1 MKATFRRNMWRRFA
15 ALILVAAS
23 LVSISC
29 KDDEDSDGRYQASS
43 EIDIRTR
50 ITSQLHLTVEAMNGI
65 VDITGVSDSDSI
77 VVLGERIVYS
87 VSQQSA
93 DTHLTEL
100 SVHIQEANNQ
110 FWVSTVQPVYT
121 EGCDYTVNYS
131 ITVPENFSV
140 MVRQA
145 NGEVLIRTVGPVTSG
160 RPSAEVDLANGSIEL
175 DDVQGSILTELSN
188 GTTNVSTQYSDL
200 DLCEVTVVN
209 GTINMN
215 IPNTISAYFS
225 AQVIVG
231 TVTANGLDL
240 RNPVITPTSVT
251 GRLGSGDGAIALRGT
266 TGTITVTGN

>member
-1 MKATFRRNMWRRFA
+1 MWRRFA
-15 ALILVAAS
+15 VLILVVLS

-29 KDDEDSDGRYQASS
+29 KDDEDSDARFTATS
-43 EIDIRTR
+43 EIDIRAR
-50 ITSQLHLTVEAMNGI
+50 ITSQSHLTVEAINGI

-110 FWVSTVQPVYT
+110 FWVTTVQPVYT
-121 EGCDYTVNYS
+121 EGCEYNVNYK
-131 ITVPENFSV
+131 ITVPENLSV
-140 MVRQA
+140 LVRQA
-145 NGEVLIRTVGPVTSG
+145 NGEVLIRTLGPVTSG
-160 RPSAEVDLANGSIEL
+160 RPSAEVDLANGSIGL
-175 DDVQGSILTELSN
+175 YDVQGSILTELSN
-188 GTTNVSTQYSDL
+188 GTTNVSTQYSEL
-200 DLCEVTVVN
+200 NLCEVTVVN
-209 GTINMN
+209 GTTNVQ

-231 TVTANGLDL
+231 TVTVNGLDL

-251 GRLGSGDGAIALRGT
+251 GTLGSGDGAIAIRGT
-266 TGTITVTGN
+266 TGTITVAGN